1 MLLLKDTKLIR
12 YCYSTPSEIDY
23 LYFFN
28 YSNLLIYLILSF
40 LISFIIFLI
49 SYSLIKQNSYF
60 EKLIPY
66 ECGFEPYEDTRNV
79 FSIQFY
85 LVGLLFLVFDLESLY
100 LYPIVTNLI
109 SFNTYSIYILFD
121 FFFELIIGYLIIY
134 KWILN
139 KILRND

>member
-1 MLLLKDTKLIR
+1 MLLLKDTKRIR